1 MEPPTHSSVRETP
14 RLGRLRRCGAG
25 RGGGAAAG
33 RVVGCWVARLKPL
46 SRNELW
52 TAARHVAGMLRESKP
67 PATAGPSRRH
77 PAAKNTPAAG
87 IFGAPPRAAAA
98 PGGLRNAAPGL
109 PRAESR
115 ARPRAAARKSE
126 SYAIFVRRVRR
137 FPERCRAAPRES
149 VRLEQRRRKGR
160 ATRASTPLDEIQ
172 DAFGPYDRIPIPERL
187 VARKRIDH
195 FGSLAVP
202 FGMFVPVE
210 DVVGHVTGPDD
221 GAGHD
226 ARDLPART
234 GQPEYSA
241 CQDALPLGA
250 LRWRAGRLVCLW
262 IV

>member
-160 ATRASTPLDEIQ
+160 ATRASTPLDEIE
-172 DAFGPYDRIPIPERL
+172 DAFGPYDRRETDSVRSDGWGPSRASKL
-187 VARKRIDH
+187 VRRC
-195 FGSLAVP
+195 
-202 FGMFVPVE
+202 
-210 DVVGHVTGPDD
+210 
-221 GAGHD
+221 
-226 ARDLPART
+226 LPARE
-234 GQPEYSA
+234 P
-241 CQDALPLGA
+241 DARRDFADAGVSLLQALLGTA
-250 LRWRAGRLVCLW
+250 ERRAGIVCGGRRRRAEDFGPRSG
-262 IV
+262 